1 MFLSC
6 APNAQAKYDWD
17 TRQTDRAV
25 EAVFAVWKAW
35 KLASARW
42 DHVYIYIYI
51 CTMDLY
57 VLFERLHVERIL
69 LKLYLFLENPY
80 YS

>member
-1 MFLSC
+1 M
-6 APNAQAKYDWD
+6 Y
-17 TRQTDRAV
+17 
-25 EAVFAVWKAW
+25 
-35 KLASARW
+35 
-42 DHVYIYIYI
+42 VYIYIMYVYIRIYI

-80 YS
+80 

>member
-1 MFLSC
+1 
-6 APNAQAKYDWD
+6 
-17 TRQTDRAV
+17 
-25 EAVFAVWKAW
+25 
-35 KLASARW
+35 
-42 DHVYIYIYI
+42 
-51 CTMDLY
+51 MDLY